1 MNEKEKNNDI
11 MKNILNAL
19 FIVFLC
25 FGLSFS
31 VSAEKQ
37 PEPAQSKTARVKAS
51 AAGCLPG
58 AGFKYLDI
66 NNVRCR
72 INTGGDM
79 WWDFDIPQ
87 YEIPAGSK
95 KTSMFSASL
104 WVGGVDVNDQLKL
117 AALRYRQGPSF
128 GGGNDFWPGPLT
140 IDGTAA
146 VSEQVCAEYDK
157 LFPMKREWI
166 DEFLAWWDDKESY
179 PDYVIPAEILNWP
192 AHGDVSKGQSYYLAP
207 FYDLDGDGEY
217 NPIMGDYPYYDI
229 SNELCPLNFAGIPEW
244 RPTPTAEADFYF
256 GGQQD
261 AWKYGI
267 LADQVIKGD
276 ETLWWV
282 FNDKGNIHTE
292 TYGDPIGF
300 EIRAQAFGFS
310 TNDEINNMTFYS
322 YEIINRSTYRL
333 TDTYFSQWVDTDL
346 GYAKDDY
353 VGCDIMRGLGYC
365 YNGKPEDG
373 SGQYN
378 AYGSQPPAIGVD
390 FFQGPYMD
398 ADGYDNPAYVN
409 ALDSV
414 LGPSYGGKCDIV
426 NQDGT
431 IQLMQYYKDK
441 TKSEL
446 ISDFFLVRAEA
457 INGVNFGNGIVD
469 DERFGMRRFVY
480 HNNSGSGVPSYMTDP
495 DYAPEYYNFLR
506 GIWKDNTK
514 MRYGGNAHE
523 SSNAYGPDCD
533 FMFPGTSDVC
543 DWGTGGIPPAGPKN
557 WTEETAGNPPED
569 RRFMQSAGPFTL
581 EPGQVNYITV
591 GIPWAKANTGGPWAS
606 VELLRVVDDKCQAL
620 FDNCFS
626 VIQGPNAPDLTFREL
641 ENEFIVYITN
651 RKTNDLGS
659 NFNESYREID
669 PSIEATNRAQG
680 TDYDPYYT
688 FQGYQIYQLAN
699 SEASIADITDPNLA
713 RLVYQCDV
721 KDNVTQLVNH
731 NYDQSL
737 GASVPVEMVNGND
750 QGIQHTFRLKEDAF
764 TGEAFVNHEKYYFL
778 AVAYGYN
785 EYMKYSADPAMQEPG
800 IVGLEG
806 QKAPYLAG
814 RKNIRVY
821 TAIPHR
827 NIGGIVP
834 KAQYGDQ
841 PSIVRIQGQGNGRNI
856 LEYTKEVVAA
866 MGDLPPIDTIWSYGE
881 DTTWRLAS
889 FEDENYPLMRRPVF
903 KANNGPINVK
913 VIDPL
918 NVKNAEFEL
927 RFDSIYWFVKNNIT
941 GDVALPAGEDTLGFG
956 VTTWSLYDITNNKVY
971 KADTTIAVDNEQLF
985 LELGI
990 SVNIQQCNY
999 PGNFKVGAIPD
1010 GTSTI
1015 NVYHIPESQN
1025 GVLHSDIYYADSSR
1039 QWLSG
1044 VSDIDESGPWN
1055 WIRSGTTADP
1065 ENQSNNDWDVTITS
1079 NGTAEGN
1086 PYWDPEGA
1094 FEGVI
1099 DGTWAP
1105 YFMCATGEQDPA
1117 GPAQSRLSKSLMK
1130 NMSRVHSI
1138 DVVFTSDKSKWT
1150 RCPVIEMSNDVQLAQ
1165 GGAKRFTIRAAQSVD
1180 KDGNPAPV
1188 GSGPSSNPDD
1198 PNYISETGMG
1208 WFPGYVYD
1216 LETGERLNI
1225 IFGEDSWLVGENG
1238 RDMLFN
1244 PTSNMYNPLINPANP
1259 DPSHVLFG
1267 GKHYVYVFG
1276 HTEKLFGPNPS
1287 AQYDSPPYDA
1297 GAWLRNS
1304 IKGGNLD
1311 SRIWASAM
1319 WVGLP
1324 MAHPIREWMSNDARV
1339 AIRVAR
1345 PYQRYYSTMM
1355 YQDSTSQDVYNRN
1368 FPVYSF
1374 STEALAT
1381 QKGVIEIAQTELEL
1395 INVVPNPYYA
1405 YSTYE
1410 VNQLD
1415 NRIKIVNLPRKCT
1428 VSIYNVSGTLVRQF
1442 TKDEDIT
1449 SIDWNLKN
1457 SAGIPIAGGIYL
1469 IHVDA
1474 PGIGERTIKWF
1485 GSLRPIDL
1493 NAF

>member
-1 MNEKEKNNDI
+1 

-806 QKAPYLAG
+806 QKVPYLAG

-1198 PNYISETGMG
+1198 PNYISET
-1208 WFPGYVYD
+1208 
-1216 LETGERLNI
+1216 
-1225 IFGEDSWLVGENG
+1225 
-1238 RDMLFN
+1238 
-1244 PTSNMYNPLINPANP
+1244 
-1259 DPSHVLFG
+1259 
-1267 GKHYVYVFG
+1267 
-1276 HTEKLFGPNPS
+1276 
-1287 AQYDSPPYDA
+1287 
-1297 GAWLRNS
+1297 
-1304 IKGGNLD
+1304 
-1311 SRIWASAM
+1311 
-1319 WVGLP
+1319 
-1324 MAHPIREWMSNDARV
+1324 
-1339 AIRVAR
+1339 
-1345 PYQRYYSTMM
+1345 
-1355 YQDSTSQDVYNRN
+1355 
-1368 FPVYSF
+1368 
-1374 STEALAT
+1374 
-1381 QKGVIEIAQTELEL
+1381 
-1395 INVVPNPYYA
+1395 
-1405 YSTYE
+1405 
-1410 VNQLD
+1410 
-1415 NRIKIVNLPRKCT
+1415 
-1428 VSIYNVSGTLVRQF
+1428 
-1442 TKDEDIT
+1442 
-1449 SIDWNLKN
+1449 
-1457 SAGIPIAGGIYL
+1457 
-1469 IHVDA
+1469 
-1474 PGIGERTIKWF
+1474 
-1485 GSLRPIDL
+1485 
-1493 NAF
+1493 

>member
-1 MNEKEKNNDI
+1 

-25 FGLSFS
+25 LGLTAN
-31 VSAEKQ
+31 VSAEEVKGQ
-37 PEPAQSKTARVKAS
+37 GKKTSQVKAS

-58 AGFKYLDI
+58 AGFKYLDV

-79 WWDFDIPQ
+79 WWDFDNPQ

-117 AALRYRQGPSF
+117 AALRYRQGPTF

-166 DEFLAWWDDKESY
+166 DEYLAWWNDKEAN
-179 PDYVIPAEILNWP
+179 PDYVIPTEILNWP
-192 AHGDVSKGQSYYLAP
+192 AHGDVSQGQSYYLAP
-207 FYDLDGDGEY
+207 FYDNDGDGEY
-217 NPIMGDYPYYDI
+217 NPALGDYPYYDI
-229 SNELCPLNFAGIPEW
+229 SNELCPNNFAGIPDW
-244 RPTPTAEADFYF
+244 RPTPTAEAEFYHA
-256 GGQQD
+256 GQLD

-276 ETLWWV
+276 NTLWWV

-346 GYAKDDY
+346 GYARDDY
-353 VGCDIMRGLGYC
+353 VGCDVMRGLGYC

-398 ADGYDNPAYVN
+398 ADGYDNPAYQN
-409 ALDSV
+409 AVDSV
-414 LGPSYGGKCDIV
+414 LGPSFGGNCNIV

-431 IQLMQYYKDK
+431 LQYMEYYADK
-441 TKSEL
+441 SKEEL
-446 ISDFFLVRAEA
+446 IGDYFMVQSEA

-469 DERFGMRRFVY
+469 DERYGMRRFVY
-480 HNNSGSGVPSYMTDP
+480 HNNSGSGVPEYMTDP

-533 FMFPGTSDVC
+533 FMFPSTSDVC
-543 DWGTGGIPPAGPKN
+543 DWGTGGVPPACPKH

-591 GIPWAKANTGGPWAS
+591 GIPWAKAGSGGPWAS

-651 RKTNDLGS
+651 RKTNDLGN
-659 NFNESYREID
+659 NFNEGYREVD
-669 PSIEATNRAQG
+669 PAIEATNRAQG
-680 TDYDPYYT
+680 TDYNPYYV
-688 FQGYQIYQLAN
+688 FQGYQIYQLAT
-699 SEASIADITDPNLA
+699 SEASIADITDPDLA
-713 RLVYQCDV
+713 RLVFQCDV
-721 KDNVTQLVNH
+721 KDGVTQLVNH
-731 NYDQSL
+731 NYDQGL
-737 GASVPVEMVNGND
+737 GANIPVEMVNGED
-750 QGIQHTFRLKEDAF
+750 EGVVHTFRLQQDAF
-764 TGEAFVNHEKYYFL
+764 TGESFVNHETYYFL

-800 IVGLEG
+800 VIGLEG

-821 TAIPHR
+821 TAIPHK
-827 NIGGIVP
+827 NVGGIVP
-834 KAQYGDQ
+834 SAEYGDQ
-841 PSIVRIQGQGNGRNI
+841 PEITRIQGQGNGGI
-856 LEYTKEVVAA
+856 FLEPTDEMVAA
-866 MGDLPPIDTIWSYGE
+866 FGDLQPIDTIWMYGE
-881 DTTWRLAS
+881 DTTYRLTS
-889 FEDENYPLMRRPVF
+889 YEDEGYPIIKQLTYEPDF
-903 KANNGPINVK
+903 GPINVK

-918 NVKNAEFEL
+918 NVVPGEYEI
-927 RFDSIYWFVKNNIT
+927 RFDSLYRYIKTNIT
-941 GDVALPAGEDTLGFG
+941 GDVALPADEDTLGFMVG
-956 VTTWSLYDITNNKVY
+956 GWRLYDYRNQRILDS
-971 KADTTIAVDNEQLF
+971 DTTIAVDNEQLF
-985 LELGI
+985 LDLGI
-990 SVNIQQCNY
+990 SVNIQQSY
-999 PGNFKVGAIPD
+999 YAGNFKVGEIDD
-1010 GTSTI
+1010 GTNTI
-1015 NVYHIPESQN
+1015 SIYSQPEAQN
-1025 GVLHSDIYYADSSR
+1025 GLLGSDIIYQDSSR
-1039 QWLSG
+1039 MWLGG

-1065 ENQSNNDWDVTITS
+1065 DNDANNDWDVS
-1079 NGTAEGN
+1079 VGSSGTASGD
-1086 PYWDPEGA
+1086 PYWDAEGY

-1099 DGTWAP
+1099 NGTWAP
-1105 YFMCATGEQDPA
+1105 YFMCATGNQDEA
-1117 GPAQSRLSKSLMK
+1117 GPAQTILSKDLMK
-1130 NMSRVHSI
+1130 DMRRLHSV
-1138 DVVFTSDKSKWT
+1138 DVVFTNDKSKWT
-1150 RCPVIEMSNDVQLAQ
+1150 RCPVVEMCFDEQLAE
-1165 GGAKRFTIRAAQSVD
+1165 GGAERFTFRAAQSVD

-1188 GSGPSSNPDD
+1188 GSGVSSDPND

-1208 WFPGYVYD
+1208 WFPGYAYD
-1216 LETGERLNI
+1216 VETGERLNMM
-1225 IFGEDSWLVGENG
+1225 FGEDSWLVGENG

-1244 PTSNMYNPLINPANP
+1244 PTSNYYSPLLNPANP

-1267 GKHYVYVFG
+1267 GKHYIYVFS
-1276 HTEKLFGPNPS
+1276 HTEKLFSSTPDPT
-1287 AQYDSPPYDA
+1287 YDSPAYDA
-1297 GAWLRNS
+1297 GAWLRKS
-1304 IKGGNLD
+1304 IKGANLD

-1324 MAHPIREWMSNDARV
+1324 MARADEEWMSNDARV
-1339 AIRVAR
+1339 RLRVAR
-1345 PYQRYYSTMM
+1345 PYSRYYSLNM
-1355 YQDSTSQDVYNRN
+1355 YHDSTATDLLNRN
-1368 FPVYSF
+1368 YPVYRF
-1374 STEALAT
+1374 STEELKT
-1381 QKGVIEIAQTELEL
+1381 QRDVIEVAKSDLDL

-1415 NRIKIVNLPRKCT
+1415 NRIKIVNLPRECT
-1428 VSIYNVSGTLVRQF
+1428 VSIYNVSGTLIRQF
-1442 TKDEDIT
+1442 TKDEEIT
-1449 SIDWNLKN
+1449 SIDWDLKN
-1457 SAGIPIAGGIYL
+1457 SAGIPISGGVYL
-1469 IHVDA
+1469 IHVEA
-1474 PGIGERTIKWF
+1474 PGIGERTLKWF
-1485 GSLRPIDL
+1485 GALRPIDL